1 MQGAID
7 SNPLLF
13 AGNTTGMQVSMAQYT
28 GTAAAVG
35 TLTVPSPA
43 SSMNTKTRFIV
54 AGLSSETVGV
64 QISSDGTN
72 FTASM
77 TDIQSITTGKR
88 VTAATLGN
96 GTYEINGK
104 VFSKIKFVKS
114 AAVETIIV
122 SVVAVTFPSA

>member
-1 MQGAID
+1 MHGAID
-7 SNPLLF
+7 ANPLLF

-28 GTAAAVG
+28 GTATAVG

-43 SSMNTKTRFIV
+43 SSMNRKTRFIV
-54 AGLSSETVGV
+54 AGLTGETVGV

-96 GTYEINGK
+96 GTYEITGK

-114 AAVETIIV
+114 STVETIIV